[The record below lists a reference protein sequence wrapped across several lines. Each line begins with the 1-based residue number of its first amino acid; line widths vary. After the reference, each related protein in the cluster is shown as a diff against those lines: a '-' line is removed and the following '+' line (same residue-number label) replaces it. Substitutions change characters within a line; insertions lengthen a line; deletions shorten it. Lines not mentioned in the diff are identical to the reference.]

1 MMDNLR
7 AAANHVVLKIIL
19 GLIAVSFVLTGVGNS
34 LIGGDGDYA
43 AKVNGQQVSR
53 AQLEQAVQNERNRQQ
68 ESMGEQFS
76 QLVANE
82 GYMRQMRQQVLS
94 QLIDETLL
102 DQYVDKL
109 GLAIGDDQIKQ
120 AIFAIP
126 AFRTDDKFDNAK
138 FRALVGNMGLSPD
151 QYAALMRK
159 QLLTQQLIQGIGG
172 TGFLLPA
179 ETDRL
184 LAVAVQTR
192 DARLATFDI
201 AALAAKQT
209 ASDDE
214 IQASYNAHKSQYL
227 SPETFKVSYIPMD
240 AEAMQAKTSV
250 DEQEIQSW
258 YDLHHDQFTVPAR
271 KRYSI
276 IQSKT
281 ENNANDWL
289 KQLQQGAD
297 FAALAKAHST
307 DVVSAKNGGAIGW
320 ISDSDSLDE
329 LKQANLSEK
338 GQLSGVIKSS
348 VGFLI
353 VRLDDVAPAQI
364 SPLSAVHDEVG
375 AKVKQEKAIDAYY
388 ALQQKVSDA
397 ASNDNETLASAEAA
411 AGIKAQET
419 DWFSRDDVPAALNY
433 DAVKQVLF
441 EGTLLGSNG
450 APGSNSDV
458 ITVDGNRAFV
468 IRIADH
474 RPEHVQPLEDVRAR
488 VEQEVKRQKAVE
500 QARVDAEKALAA
512 LKQGNDKGAEALQAT
527 GLSFSAVQHFDSAN
541 QGDPLAQTLFTLPP
555 PPQGKSSYDM
565 ATNAQGD
572 IVLIA
577 LDSVTPRSLD
587 EQQRKAFVDQL
598 NQGMTGVTF
607 DALLANLRAAAKIKM
622 GAAAQMQ

>member
-19 GLIAVSFVLTGVGNS
+19 GLIAVSFVLTGVGNY

-43 AKVNGQQVSR
+43 AKVNGQQISR

-76 QLVANE
+76 QLAANE

-102 DQYVDKL
+102 DQYADKL

-120 AIFAIP
+120 AIFAIL
-126 AFRTDDKFDNAK
+126 AFRTEDKFDNAK
-138 FRALVGNMGLSPD
+138 FRALIGNMGLSPD

-172 TGFLLPA
+172 TGFLLPE
-179 ETDRL
+179 ETERL

-214 IQASYNAHKSQYL
+214 IQASYNEHKSQYL

-258 YDLHHDQFTVPAR
+258 YDQHHDQFTVPAR

-281 ENNANDWL
+281 ENDANDWL

-307 DVVSAKNGGAIGW
+307 DVVSAKNGGDIGW

-353 VRLDDVAPAQI
+353 VRLDDVAPAQV
-364 SPLSAVHDEVG
+364 SPLSAVHDEVA
-375 AKVKQEKAIDAYY
+375 AKVKQQKAINAYY

-512 LKQGNDKGAEALQAT
+512 LKQGNDKGAEALQAA

-541 QGDPLAQTLFTLPP
+541 QGDPLAQTLFTLPQ
-555 PPQGKSSYDM
+555 PPQGKSSYGM

-607 DALLANLRAAAKIKM
+607 DALLANLRAAAKIKI

>member
-1 MMDNLR
+1 MMNNLR

-19 GLIAVSFVLTGVGNS
+19 GLIAVSLVLTGVGNY
-34 LIGGDGDYA
+34 LIGGDGDYV
-43 AKVNGQQVSR
+43 AKVNRQKISLS
-53 AQLEQAVQNERNRQQ
+53 QLEQAVQNERNRQQ

-76 QLVANE
+76 QLAANE
-82 GYMRQMRQQVLS
+82 SYMRQMRQQLLS

-126 AFRTDDKFDNAK
+126 AFRTEDKFDNAK
-138 FRALVGNMGLSPD
+138 FRTLIGNMGLSPD

-159 QLLTQQLIQGIGG
+159 QLLTQQLIQGIGD
-172 TGFLLPA
+172 TGFFLLA

-184 LAVAVQTR
+184 LAVALQIR

-201 AALAAKQT
+201 AALATKQT

-227 SPETFKVSYIPMD
+227 SPESFKVSYLPMD

-258 YDLHHDQFTVPAR
+258 YDQHHDQFTVPTR
-271 KRYSI
+271 KCYSI

-281 ENNANDWL
+281 ENDANDWL
-289 KQLQQGAD
+289 KQLQKGAD

-307 DVVSAKNGGAIGW
+307 DVVSAKNGGDIGW
-320 ISDSDSLDE
+320 IGDSDSLDE

-353 VRLDDVAPAQI
+353 VRLDDVAPAKV
-364 SPLSAVHDEVG
+364 SPLSAVHDEVA
-375 AKVKQEKAIDAYY
+375 AKIKQEKAIDAYY

-397 ASNDNETLASAEAA
+397 ASNDNETLASAEAT

-419 DWFSRDDVPAALNY
+419 DWFSRDDVPKVLNY
-433 DAVKQVLF
+433 DAVKKVLF
-441 EGTLLGSNG
+441 EGTLLGSNR

-474 RPEHVQPLEDVRAR
+474 RPEYVKPLEDVRAR
-488 VEQEVKRQKAVE
+488 VEQEVKRQKAIE
-500 QARVDAEKALAA
+500 HAEKALLA
-512 LKQGNDKGAEALQAT
+512 LKQGNDKGAEALQAA

-541 QGDPLAQTLFTLPP
+541 QEGDPLAKTLFTLPQ
-555 PPQGKSSYDM
+555 PPQGKSSYGM

-587 EQQRKAFVDQL
+587 DQQRKAFVDQMT
-598 NQGMTGVTF
+598 QGMTGVTF

-622 GAAAQMQ
+622 CAAAQMQ

>member
-19 GLIAVSFVLTGVGNS
+19 GLIAVSFVLTGVGNY

-43 AKVNGQQVSR
+43 AKVNGQQISR
-53 AQLEQAVQNERNRQQ
+53 AQLEQAVQNERYRQQ

-76 QLVANE
+76 QLAANE

-102 DQYVDKL
+102 DQYADKL

-126 AFRTDDKFDNAK
+126 AFRTEDKFDNAK
-138 FRALVGNMGLSPD
+138 FRALIGNMGLSPD

-201 AALAAKQT
+201 EALAAKQT

-240 AEAMQAKTSV
+240 DEAIRAKVSV

-258 YDLHHDQFTVPAR
+258 YDQHHDQFTVPAR

-281 ENNANDWL
+281 ENDANDWL

-297 FAALAKAHST
+297 FAVLAKAHST
-307 DVVSAKNGGAIGW
+307 DVVSAKNGGDLGW

-338 GQLSGVIKSS
+338 GHLSGVIKSS

-353 VRLDDVAPAQI
+353 VRLDDVAPAQV
-364 SPLSAVHDEVG
+364 SPLSAVHDEVA

-397 ASNDNETLASAEAA
+397 ASNDNETLASAAAA

-474 RPEHVQPLEDVRAR
+474 RPEHVKPLEDVRAR

-512 LKQGNDKGAEALQAT
+512 LKQGNDKGAEALRAV

-541 QGDPLAQTLFTLPP
+541 QGDPLAQTLFTLPQ
-555 PPQGKSSYDM
+555 PPQGKSSYGM

-598 NQGMTGVTF
+598 NQGMTGVAF

>member
-19 GLIAVSFVLTGVGNS
+19 GLIAVSFVLTGVGNY

-43 AKVNGQQVSR
+43 AKVNGQQISR

-76 QLVANE
+76 QLAANE
-82 GYMRQMRQQVLS
+82 GYMHQMRQQVLS

-102 DQYVDKL
+102 DQYADKL
-109 GLAIGDDQIKQ
+109 GLAISDDQIKQ

-126 AFRTDDKFDNAK
+126 AFRTEDKFDNAK
-138 FRALVGNMGLSPD
+138 FRSLIGNMGLSPD

-159 QLLTQQLIQGIGG
+159 QLLTQQLIEGIGG

-179 ETDRL
+179 ETYRL

-192 DARLATFDI
+192 EARLATFAI
-201 AALAAKQT
+201 APLTEKQT

-214 IQASYNAHKSQYL
+214 IQASYNAHKNQYL
-227 SPETFKVSYIPMD
+227 SPEAFKVSYIPMD
-240 AEAMQAKTSV
+240 AEAMQAKTTV
-250 DEQEIQSW
+250 DEQEIQAW
-258 YDLHHDQFTVPAR
+258 YDQHHDQFTVPGR

-276 IQSKT
+276 IQSKN
-281 ENNANDWL
+281 ENDANDWL

-307 DVVSAKNGGAIGW
+307 DVVSAKNGGDIGW
-320 ISDSDSLDE
+320 MSDSDTLDE
-329 LKQANLSEK
+329 LNQADLSQK
-338 GQLSGVIKSS
+338 KQLSGVIKSS

-353 VRLDDVAPAQI
+353 IRLDDMQQAQV
-364 SPLSAVHDEVG
+364 SPLSAVHDEVA

-397 ASNDNETLASAEAA
+397 ASNDNETLASAETAT
-411 AGIKAQET
+411 GIKARQT
-419 DWFSRDDVPAALNY
+419 DWFSHDDVPAALDY

-441 EGTLLGSNG
+441 RRSLLGSNG

-474 RPEHVQPLEDVRAR
+474 RPERVQPLEDVRAR
-488 VEQEVKRQKAVE
+488 VEQEVKRPKALE
-500 QARVDAEKALAA
+500 QARVNAEKALVA
-512 LKQGNDKGAEALQAT
+512 LKQDKGTETLQAA
-527 GLSFSAVQHFDSAN
+527 GLSFSAPQQFDSAN
-541 QGDPLAQTLFTLPP
+541 QGDPLAQTVFTLVPP
-555 PPQGKSSYDM
+555 PHGKSSYGM
-565 ATNAQGD
+565 ASNAQGD

-577 LDSVTPRSLD
+577 LDSVTPRTLD
-587 EQQRKAFVDQL
+587 EQQRKQFVDQL
-598 NQGMTGVTF
+598 NQGMTGVAF
-607 DALLANLRAAAKIKM
+607 DALLANLRAEAKIKM

>member
-19 GLIAVSFVLTGVGNS
+19 GLIAVSFVLTGVGNY

-43 AKVNGQQVSR
+43 AKVNGQQISR

-76 QLVANE
+76 QLAANE

-102 DQYVDKL
+102 DQYADKL

-126 AFRTDDKFDNAK
+126 AFRTEDKFDNAK
-138 FRALVGNMGLSPD
+138 FRSLIGNMGLSPD

-159 QLLTQQLIQGIGG
+159 QLLTQQLIHGIGG

-192 DARLATFDI
+192 EARLATLAI
-201 AALAAKQT
+201 AALAEKQT

-214 IQASYNAHKSQYL
+214 IQASYGAHKNQYL
-227 SPETFKVSYIPMD
+227 SPEAFKVSYIPME
-240 AEAMQAKTSV
+240 AEAMEAKTSV
-250 DEQEIQSW
+250 DEQEIQAW
-258 YDLHHDQFTVPAR
+258 YDKHHDQFTVPGR

-276 IQSKT
+276 IQSKS
-281 ENNANDWL
+281 ENDANDWL
-289 KQLQQGAD
+289 KQLQEGAD
-297 FAALAKAHST
+297 FASLAKAHST
-307 DVVSAKNGGAIGW
+307 DVVSAKNGGDIGW
-320 ISDSDSLDE
+320 MSDSDTLDE

-338 GQLSGVIKSS
+338 GQLSGVLKSS

-353 VRLDDVAPAQI
+353 ILLDDMQPAQV
-364 SPLSAVHDEVG
+364 SPLSAVHDAVA
-375 AKVKQEKAIDAYY
+375 AKVKQEKDIDAYY

-397 ASNDNETLASAEAA
+397 ASNDNETLASAETA
-411 AGIKAQET
+411 AGIKAQQT
-419 DWFSRDDVPAALNY
+419 DWFSHDDVPAALNY

-441 EGTLLGSNG
+441 QESLLGSNG

-468 IRIADH
+468 IRIAEH
-474 RPEHVQPLEDVRAR
+474 RPERVQPLEDVRAR
-488 VEQEVKRQKAVE
+488 VEQEVKRQKALE
-500 QARVDAEKALAA
+500 QARVDAEKALVA
-512 LKQGNDKGAEALQAT
+512 LKQGKGTEALQAA
-527 GLSFSAVQHFDSAN
+527 GLSFSAPQQFDSAN
-541 QGDPLAQTLFTLPP
+541 QGDPLAQTVFTLPQ
-555 PPQGKSSYDM
+555 PPQGKSSYGM
-565 ATNAQGD
+565 ASNAQGD

-577 LDSVTPRSLD
+577 LDSVTPRPLD
-587 EQQRKAFVDQL
+587 EQQRKQFVDQL

-607 DALLANLRAAAKIKM
+607 DALLTNLRAEAKIKT